1 MKKFTCILLSLLL
14 LAMLLAGCGEKTPAP
29 GGETEAA
36 QTNRAADTEG
46 PESGG
51 KETQPAKRPLEE
63 RFAEVKCEVL
73 ARTVVPAETVKLY
86 GGGSAENATVL
97 TLRLLFP
104 DWDTQSDC
112 GKLRILDPEGSEPAQ
127 NVQGWTNRFEGNP
140 VYANVY
146 LAILDGDVEAAGLR
160 VVLKEAY
167 GYTEAEIP
175 MEAGSG
181 EGVYEALHEAFPTKV
196 VRAQGRT
203 YFVANTG
210 AWSTNGETLARSII
224 LVPLE
229 GGFDHTLDKAGV
241 TIDGPSAN
249 SDAVTL
255 YVNEYEE
262 VDHRN
267 DRLTEQAITV
277 VLRDSEKFGDY
288 FKNAAISIDDGTG
301 NPIRINFN

>member
-29 GGETEAA
+29 GGENEAA

-112 GKLRILDPEGSEPAQ
+112 GKIRILDAEGSEPAQ
-127 NVQGWTNRFEGNP
+127 NVQGWTNRLEGNP

-167 GYTEAEIP
+167 GKTEAEIP
-175 MEAGSG
+175 VEAGSG
-181 EGVYEALHEAFPTKV
+181 EGVYEALHEAFPTQV

-241 TIDGPSAN
+241 TIEGPSAN

-267 DRLTEQAITV
+267 DTFTEQAITV

-288 FKNAAISIDDGTG
+288 FKNAAICIDDGTG
-301 NPIRINFN
+301 NPARIYFN